1 MPPICFIC
9 NDKTIEYSC
18 RCNTCKKSVC
28 KCCYSKVITR
38 IDITDVEYKCPFCKS
53 IIQKE
58 ILDLDKEIIIQFM
71 DDKFFKL
78 KNKYQLLKEENE
90 NLREADGEEMRF
102 LHGQIYR
109 LERIVENLETKNEN
123 EKEKEK
129 AKRKPTEYN
138 LFYKKKSKEL
148 KVKYPNMSPQDIM
161 KEISKLW
168 KQEKEKMTS

>member
-9 NDKTIEYSC
+9 NDNSIEYNC
-18 RCNTCKKSVC
+18 RCYTCKKSVC
-28 KCCYSKVITR
+28 KSCYSKVITR
-38 IDITDVEYKCPFCKS
+38 TDKTDIEYKCPFCKCHN
-53 IIQKE
+53 KKD

-90 NLREADGEEMRF
+90 NLKEQTDEEMRF
-102 LHGQIYR
+102 LQGQIYR
-109 LERIVENLETKNEN
+109 LERIIENLETKNEN
-123 EKEKEK
+123 ENEKG
-129 AKRKPTEYN
+129 KRKPTEYN
-138 LFYKKKSKEL
+138 LFFKKKSKEL
-148 KVKYPNMSPQDIM
+148 KIKYPNMSPQDIM